1 MTIHLQESPYLSNFY
16 FTVIKHHD
24 LGNLEKRAFD
34 LGFMFSDFES
44 MTLMVGSM
52 VAGRHG
58 TGAIAEN
65 LNPYPHV

>member
-1 MTIHLQESPYLSNFY
+1 MIIHVQESPYLSNFS

-24 LGNLEKRAFD
+24 LGNLEKKAFD
-34 LGFMFSDFES
+34 LGFMFSEAES